1 MDNALVEKLIEVL
14 NKETDIYDDILKLS
28 KNKTNVVVE
37 GKVTEL
43 ENIVKLEQTLVLK
56 MGQLEGIREELI
68 GKISAQLA
76 IEPSKITLSELAKL
90 LKADEAEGLKKV
102 HTRLSGM
109 LNELK
114 TTNQLNTKLIKN
126 SLDYIDFS
134 LNLMTS
140 TNVLT
145 ANNYSNSGTVGTAGK
160 RSLFDVKL

>member
-1 MDNALVEKLIEVL
+1 MDNELVEKLIDVL
-14 NKETDIYDDILKLS
+14 NKEADIYDDILKLS

-43 ENIVKLEQTLVLK
+43 ESIVKLEQTLVLK
-56 MGQLEGIREELI
+56 MGQLEGIREELA

-76 IEPSKITLSELAKL
+76 VEPSEMTISQLSRL
-90 LKADEAEGLKKV
+90 LKADEAEGLEKVQKK
-102 HTRLSGM
+102 LSGV
-109 LNELK
+109 LSDLK
-114 TTNQLNTKLIKN
+114 TTNRLNTKLIKN